1 MPKNKQTNNIDKSI
15 LLTSRIQFHLLILYL
30 FVLLEWNL
38 SVWLEADQFELE
50 SCSDVNS
57 HFGIAMSYISNTPCL
72 FLFSHCKAPILQR
85 KVAVVMLNN
94 ILALLNSER
103 QVVNNVCKD
112 GVNPEHILLPD
123 LIKLSQNSFEYISL
137 QFQQLR
143 DWKWNSAY
151 CNMQFFLAKLHW
163 FHSLSKGRQKI
174 ALNYLRGKRHWFA

>member
-1 MPKNKQTNNIDKSI
+1 MLINFIEDYLWISGSSMPKNKQTNNIDKSI

-103 QVVNNVCKD
+103 QAVNNVCKD

-123 LIKLSQNSFEYISL
+123 LIKLSQNSFEYIKVFNSNSYGTGSEILLIVTCSFSL
-137 QFQQLR
+137 QSYIGFTV
-143 DWKWNSAY
+143 
-151 CNMQFFLAKLHW
+151 
-163 FHSLSKGRQKI
+163 
-174 ALNYLRGKRHWFA
+174 